1 MSKNFELCD
10 DDVYIVR
17 CALSVYENNV
27 HPDNSIHKDIIRLID
42 VFNKE

>member
-1 MSKNFELCD
+1 MTKNFELCG

-27 HPDNSIHKDIIRLID
+27 HPDNSIHKDIIRLIE